1 MKHQNVQYGCLR
13 SSESG
18 STGCTFSVSAS
29 DRFSYE
35 LTDMTEGVLAVEPP
49 VIVSKEMII
58 NVDKIPESPTMLK
71 DEAEG
76 LLLAIKG
83 CLEHSVVLEVCAR
96 LRGRTVVVTGSVGEI
111 FLEP

>member
-1 MKHQNVQYGCLR
+1 
-13 SSESG
+13 
-18 STGCTFSVSAS
+18 
-29 DRFSYE
+29 
-35 LTDMTEGVLAVEPP
+35 MTEGGFAVEPP
-49 VIVSKEMII
+49 VIVSKETII

-83 CLEHSVVLEVCAR
+83 CLEHSVVLEVRAR
-96 LRGRTVVVTGSVGEI
+96 LTGCTAVVTGSVGEI